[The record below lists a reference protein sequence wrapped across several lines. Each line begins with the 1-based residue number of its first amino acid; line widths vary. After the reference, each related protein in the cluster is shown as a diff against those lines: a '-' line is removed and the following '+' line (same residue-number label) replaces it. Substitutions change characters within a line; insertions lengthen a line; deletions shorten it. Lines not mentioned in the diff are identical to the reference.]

1 MDKIT
6 QYKKIAR
13 QLIEQYG
20 ATDQNAGED
29 VQTAIVT
36 DDQHGHYILLNLGW
50 QDNHRTYF
58 PYLHLDVRNGK
69 IFVEKNHTEIAIA
82 KELERLGVSKDDIV
96 LAFHAPYKRQFSGY
110 AVA

>member
-20 ATDQNAGED
+20 APDQNEGAE
-29 VQTAIVT
+29 VQTAVVT

-82 KELERLGVSKDDIV
+82 KELERLGVPKDDIV